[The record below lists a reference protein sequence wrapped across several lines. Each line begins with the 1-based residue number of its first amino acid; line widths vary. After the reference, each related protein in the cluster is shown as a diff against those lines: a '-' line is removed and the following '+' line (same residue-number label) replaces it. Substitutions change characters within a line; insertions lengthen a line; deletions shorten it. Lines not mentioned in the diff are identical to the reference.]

1 MRIDHFVMP
10 KRFFGI
16 RADQPYLLAIAM
28 LMWHLACPVF
38 AQETIFAVVTSIP
51 KDKRQI
57 TAEVSVGGA
66 VSKATLAPTEE
77 VLDNLIWRKL
87 EICHALKAEG
97 LKIGEGYRLTSVKA
111 LDAGMLPMALQG
123 VAGECLLKKALE
135 FAPLVD

>member
-1 MRIDHFVMP
+1 VIVM
-10 KRFFGI
+10 
-16 RADQPYLLAIAM
+16 AM
-28 LMWHLACPVF
+28 LLGLIACAAS
-38 AQETIFAVVTSIP
+38 AQETIFAVVTNIP
-51 KDKRQI
+51 KDKRQV
-57 TAEVSVGGA
+57 TADISVGGTA
-66 VSKATLAPTEE
+66 SQTTLTPTEE

-97 LKIGEGYRLTSVKA
+97 VKIGEGYRVTSVKA

>member
-1 MRIDHFVMP
+1 M
-10 KRFFGI
+10 
-16 RADQPYLLAIAM
+16 AM
-28 LMWHLACPVF
+28 LMWLLACPVS
-38 AQETIFAVVTSIP
+38 AQETIFAVVTNVP

-57 TAEVSVGGA
+57 TAEISVGGT
-66 VSKATLAPTEE
+66 VSQATLTPIEE
-77 VLDNLIWRKL
+77 VLDNLIWRNL

-97 LKIGEGYRLTSVKA
+97 LKIGEGYRITSVKA

>member
-1 MRIDHFVMP
+1 MSRPSIGILGGPPYAIVM
-10 KRFFGI
+10 
-16 RADQPYLLAIAM
+16 AM
-28 LMWHLACPVF
+28 LMWLMAWPVS
-38 AQETIFAVVTSIP
+38 AQETIFAVVTSVP

-57 TAEVSVGGA
+57 TAEISVGGT
-66 VSKATLAPTEE
+66 VSQAILTPIEE
-77 VLDNLIWRKL
+77 VLDNLIWRNL

-97 LKIGEGYRLTSVKA
+97 LKIGEGYRITSVKA